1 MYKEF
6 YFTKAH
12 DEHVRYENEVV
23 KRDDLMVTIKH
34 NETLQATPAPSESHH
49 LRKLMK
55 KATFASTA
63 PNNGTPYLSVIY
75 DDLDSADEQFYY
87 LNVTAEELDTMN
99 PQMALALIAEHT
111 PFERNL
117 NDLRYGDDLMV
128 AMTLH
133 A

>member
-63 PNNGTPYLSVIY
+63 PENGTPYLSVIY

-87 LNVTAEELDTMN
+87 LNVTPEDIENIGPDT
-99 PQMALALIAEHT
+99 ALALLAEHT
-111 PFERNL
+111 PLARNL
-117 NDLRYGDDLMV
+117 NELRYGDDLWV